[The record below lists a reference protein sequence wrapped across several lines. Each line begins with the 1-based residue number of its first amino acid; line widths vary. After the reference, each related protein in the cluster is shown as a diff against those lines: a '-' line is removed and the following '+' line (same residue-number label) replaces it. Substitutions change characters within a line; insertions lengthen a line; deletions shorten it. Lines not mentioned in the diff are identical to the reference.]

1 MTPDED
7 YITNAKSRLHNIIL
21 PTASDTGE
29 IALMVEAC
37 KIEAQIAI
45 AEQLKRIA
53 DALEKAEA
61 AKRGI

>member
-7 YITNAKSRLHNIIL
+7 YIAIAKSRLRRFIL

-29 IALMVEAC
+29 MGLIVEAC

-45 AEQLKRIA
+45 GEQLKRIA
-53 DALEKAEA
+53 DCLEKELA
-61 AKRGI
+61 AKRGN